1 MCFQCYNTS
10 NSNYCPIDFFEECI
24 KEEEYEAQKLDIL
37 RDAVRAKFSY
47 SQQSDQ
53 LSVSDSGPASATLPA
68 RQMSPILE
76 QNGHEADTNASSELP
91 TEHVSPILEQ
101 NSDEV
106 HANAFS
112 EQPTELSTEQVSPIL
127 EENSDEVHANAVSE
141 QPTEQMS
148 PIVEQNG
155 HEIQTNGSDAANSA
169 N

>member
-1 MCFQCYNTS
+1 MNNVVSVLIQCYTS

-37 RDAVRAKFSY
+37 RDAVRAKISY
-47 SQQSDQ
+47 SQQSGH
-53 LSVSDSGPASATLPA
+53 LSVSDSEPASANPPTK
-68 RQMSPILE
+68 MSPILE
-76 QNGHEADTNASSELP
+76 QNGHEVDTNASSELS
-91 TEHVSPILEQ
+91 TEQVSPILEQ

-112 EQPTELSTEQVSPIL
+112 EQPIEQV
-127 EENSDEVHANAVSE
+127 
-141 QPTEQMS
+141 S

-155 HEIQTNGSDAANSA
+155 HEIQANGSDAANSA